1 MADLGTPPP
10 GREREGRSR
19 PVPRSIAGVSAV
31 LETSGK
37 IIAAVCLIMMFAAL
51 LANVVLRYALGSG
64 IPWAY
69 EIHAILFP
77 WAVAGGV
84 VVATAQGR
92 NIAVTILPDLIGPD
106 ARRFLLLAIDV
117 LVVVIALSVLWSS
130 QPIVMASRFQRLSA
144 LGVTQIW
151 GYLSLVYAFGLIAVL
166 AALDALSL
174 ALSGTSIA
182 DDDPALKSLS

>member
-1 MADLGTPPP
+1 MADSGTPTP
-10 GREREGRSR
+10 GREGEGRSR
-19 PVPRSIAGVSAV
+19 PVPRPIAGASAI

-37 IIAAVCLIMMFAAL
+37 IIAAVCLIVMFGAL
-51 LANVVLRYALGSG
+51 LANVTLRYAFGSG

-92 NIAVTILPDLIGPD
+92 NIAVTILPDLL
-106 ARRFLLLAIDV
+106 ARNARTVLLLAIDILV
-117 LVVVIALSVLWSS
+117 LVIALSVLWSS
-130 QPIVMASRFQRLSA
+130 QPIIRASQFQTLSA

-174 ALSGTSIA
+174 VLSGTSIA